1 MAEFYNPPD
10 LWKPFGAFSMM
21 AIQGAGQI
29 VHLKGQV
36 ALTPDGQVVGPG
48 NMRAQVRQVLENIQ
62 TALSGVGGDMGDIVS
77 LVHYATDIQAFMA
90 SGDIR
95 AAFFRAPFPITTTV
109 EVASLYDPRLVI
121 EITAS
126 AEIPH
131 DRFHPPT

>member
-1 MAEFYNPPD
+1 MAEFHNPPD
-10 LWKPFGAFSMM
+10 LWKPFGAFWMM
-21 AIQGAGQI
+21 VIQGAGQV

-36 ALTPDGQVVGPG
+36 ALMPDGQVVGPG
-48 NMRAQVRQVLENIQ
+48 DMRAQVRQVLENVQ
-62 TALSGVGGDMGDIVS
+62 TALSGVGGEMGDVVS

-95 AAFFRAPFPITTTV
+95 AAFFTAPFPITTTV